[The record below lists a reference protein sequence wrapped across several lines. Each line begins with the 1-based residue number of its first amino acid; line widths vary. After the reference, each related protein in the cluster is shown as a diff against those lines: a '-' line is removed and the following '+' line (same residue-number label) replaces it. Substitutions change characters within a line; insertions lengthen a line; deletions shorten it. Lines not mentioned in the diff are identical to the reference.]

1 MKSPKDLETNWT
13 GFRPEHPTG
22 GGGLGR
28 LRITYRDIEEVRPDP
43 RNPRNH
49 SPSQINKLARSI
61 KKLGCNVPL
70 LLDRNGNLVAGHA
83 RYQACKLLGLTE
95 IPTICLNHLDQHQAR
110 AFMLADNRLAELAEC
125 DGPLLAEHLKELSE
139 VLDFEIELTGFEM
152 GEIDLRIEGLKY
164 GPDGAEDPADKVPL
178 VGPQVTQTGDL
189 WLLDQHRVIS
199 ASALEEPAYSRLL
212 EKSRAAIVFT
222 DPPYNVRIEGNVS
235 GLGAVRHRDFIMAS
249 GEMDPLE
256 FTAFL
261 SRTLK
266 LLCRYS
272 TDGSIHYICM
282 DWRHMGELQSAGHEA
297 YEELKNVCV
306 WVKNNGGMGSFY
318 RSRHEFIFAFK
329 HGEAAHRNNVQLG
342 QFGRNRTNVWEY
354 PCISSFGKS
363 GEEGNLLAAHP
374 TVKPVAL
381 VADAIMDASARGEI
395 ILDAFLGSG
404 TSVIAAERT
413 GRRCYGLELDPGYV
427 DTAVRRWQAYKGE
440 RARHAISGRFF
451 DELEAEAQERHGR

>member
-1 MKSPKDLETNWT
+1 MRSRRDLQTDST
-13 GFRPEHPTG
+13 GFQPEHPTSG
-22 GGGLGR
+22 VEPSH

-43 RNPRNH
+43 RNPRKH
-49 SPSQINKLARSI
+49 SRGQIKKLARSI
-61 KKLGCNVPL
+61 EKHRCIVPL
-70 LLDRNGNLVAGHA
+70 LLDRNGNLIAGHA

-110 AFMLADNRLAELAEC
+110 AFMLADNRLAELAEW

-139 VLDFEIELTGFEM
+139 VLNFEIELTGFEM
-152 GEIDLRIEGLKY
+152 GEIDLRIEGLKSD
-164 GPDGAEDPADKVPL
+164 PDAKGDPADKLPP
-178 VGPQVTQTGDL
+178 VGPPVTQTDDL
-189 WLLDQHRVIS
+189 WLLDQHRVMC
-199 ASALEEPAYSRLL
+199 ASALKEPSYSRLL
-212 EKSRAAIVFT
+212 EKSGAAMVIT

-235 GLGAVRHRDFIMAS
+235 GLGAVRHRDFIM
-249 GEMDPLE
+249 GCRMDPLE

-261 SRTLK
+261 SRAFK
-266 LLCRYS
+266 LLARHS
-272 TDGSIHYICM
+272 VDGSIHFICM
-282 DWRHMGELQSAGHEA
+282 DWRHISELLAAGREA
-297 YEELKNVCV
+297 YDELKNLCV

-318 RSRHEFIFAFK
+318 RSRHELVFVFK
-329 HGEAAHRNNVQLG
+329 HGHASHRNNVQLG

-354 PCISSFGKS
+354 PGIASFGRS

-404 TSVIAAERT
+404 TTVIAAERT
-413 GRRCYGLELDPGYV
+413 GRRCYGLELDPVYV
-427 DTAVRRWQAYKGE
+427 DTVVRRWQTYTGE

-451 DELEAEAQERHGR
+451 DELQAEAQERHGR